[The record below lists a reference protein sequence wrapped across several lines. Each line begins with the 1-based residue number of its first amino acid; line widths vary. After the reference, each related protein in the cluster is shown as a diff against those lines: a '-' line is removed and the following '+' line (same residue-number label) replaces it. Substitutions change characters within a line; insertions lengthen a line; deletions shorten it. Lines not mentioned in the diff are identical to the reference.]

1 MSGNRV
7 SLGFL
12 TSAHL
17 NDTIRRDEAPRPSL
31 VARVRARLRAGEL
44 DRMLAVGVPA
54 EPGSALAVHTARLT
68 SVEERETIARV
79 LRRAVHDA
87 GGGRAPLSSRM
98 PLNTLNIRAAG
109 DRIDQVTLRL
119 HSPRP
124 VAARGVA
131 RLRLLLADGTGPMYR
146 YGRGDLEGRLG
157 AALAAL

>member
-17 NDTIRRDEAPRPSL
+17 HDAIRRDEAPRPSL
-31 VARVRARLRAGEL
+31 VARVRARLRASEL
-44 DRMLAVGVPA
+44 DRMLVVGVPA
-54 EPGSALAVHTARLT
+54 EPGSALAVHAARLT
-68 SVEERETIARV
+68 SVEERETLARV

-87 GGGRAPLSSRM
+87 GGASAPLSSRM
-98 PLNTLNIRAAG
+98 PLNTPNIRAAG
-109 DRIDQVTLRL
+109 HRIDQVTLRL

-131 RLRLLLADGTGPMYR
+131 RLRVLLADGTGPMYR